1 MRVHKTANWAAV
13 AAVAGALFAAAP
25 AQANLIANGSFEAT
39 QYGAG
44 YYAYPA
50 ATLDSWT
57 YTLGGGI
64 LNASAGSA
72 WYIGSGPSGF
82 DGDQYAFLQGTG
94 STISQNFT
102 SGDGAFELT
111 FLDAGRSFF
120 GPYNG
125 DQTFQVWIDGNLL
138 GTFSTVS
145 NSNFALQA
153 INNIDLTAGSHT
165 LMFLTLNPLG
175 GDETAFVD
183 NINLTEVPEPATIA
197 LFGAGLI
204 GFGLL
209 YRRRRAAP

>member
-1 MRVHKTANWAAV
+1 MRVWKFGNLAAV
-13 AAVAGALFAAAP
+13 AAVTCAIFAAAP
-25 AQANLIANGSFEAT
+25 AEANLIANGSFEAT
-39 QYGAG
+39 QYGTG
-44 YYAYPA
+44 YYAYPN

-94 STISQNFT
+94 STISQSFT
-102 SGDGAFELT
+102 SGDGAYELT
-111 FLDAGRSFF
+111 FLDAGRSAF
-120 GPYNG
+120 GSYNG
-125 DQTFQVWIDGNLL
+125 DQTFQVWIDGNLV

-145 NSNFALQA
+145 NSNFALQT

-183 NINLTEVPEPATIA
+183 DINLNEVPEPATIA
-197 LFGAGLI
+197 LLGVGLVGFGA
-204 GFGLL
+204 L
-209 YRRRRAAP
+209 YRRRKAAP